1 VPAQQRSPVIC
12 RLLSMSSHTDF
23 DYGQTSHTDFDYGQT
38 SHTDFDWE
46 YWMHDISINE
56 QHYIDKSTSSE
67 TRTQKYIELQ
77 IIYQFK
83 KF

>member
-1 VPAQQRSPVIC
+1 
-12 RLLSMSSHTDF
+12 MSCHTDF